1 MSLPTT
7 ANNSDS
13 EATPLARL
21 LRLCTD
27 GVCGIAVAAILVVVL
42 IQVAGRLMGTPFSW
56 TEELT
61 RACFIWMVF
70 TGIAAGIRHADAA
83 RVTVLL
89 QYFPGFIKRSSVTI
103 YTVCCLT
110 FFVLTVWTGWYMVR
124 QQVVMNEQIATL
136 GWPSWVI
143 GMVVPLS
150 AVLCIAGL
158 WQSLLTRRA
167 AIAAV
172 DCAA

>member
-1 MSLPTT
+1 MSLSAPEVSVD
-7 ANNSDS
+7 AKS
-13 EATPLARL
+13 TPQARL

-42 IQVAGRLMGTPFSW
+42 IQVTGRLLGSPFSW

-70 TGIAAGIRHADAA
+70 TGIAASIRHADAA

-89 QYFPGFIKRSSVTI
+89 QYFPGFVKRSAVFI
-103 YTVCCLT
+103 YTASCLT
-110 FFVLTVWTGWYMVR
+110 FFLLTVWTGWYMVR
-124 QQVVMNEQIATL
+124 QQVIMNEQIATL

-150 AVLCIAGL
+150 AMLCIAGL

-172 DCAA
+172 DGAV